1 MDGCLIWAGRK
12 ISISSGGVIMV
23 DLLIIE
29 DNVELGTILCELL
42 ARDGYSLVL
51 ATSGEEGMEYLNAN
65 PVKLVLLDIML
76 PGLDGFAICQMIRAK
91 GNLPI
96 VIMSAKVE
104 KEDKIAGLSLGADDY
119 IEKPFDVVILSA
131 KIKAQLRR
139 SYEMM
144 DKRSLL
150 SDGNITIDL
159 EATTVYL
166 SGEPLVMTT
175 KEFEL
180 LVLFLENKGKTLQ
193 KDWIFNRVWG
203 VDSFSE
209 PSTLTVHINK
219 LREKIEKNPKNPK
232 RIVTVWGVG
241 YKYEAI

>member
-12 ISISSGGVIMV
+12 KSVSSGGVIMV

-119 IEKPFDVVILSA
+119 IEKPFDVEILSA

-144 DKRSLL
+144 DKRRLL

-166 SGEPLVMTT
+166 SGVPLVMTM

>member
-1 MDGCLIWAGRK
+1 
-12 ISISSGGVIMV
+12 MV

-159 EATTVYL
+159 EATTVCL